1 VRRVALTR
9 RAALAGIGYAFAA
22 TMFGTTLPT
31 PLYPLYRHDVGFSD
45 LMITVIYAVYAIGV
59 LIALLTFGQLSD
71 RVGRRPVLLAGIGL
85 SVLSAVAFLVQ
96 GGLPLLF
103 IGRVLSG
110 LSAGLFTGTA
120 TAAMLD
126 LVPAERRSR
135 ATLAATVVNMG
146 GLGLGPLLA
155 GIISQYVGLPLRTI
169 FIVDLV
175 LLVPAGLLVL
185 LAPEPG
191 TPSGGFAIRF
201 TRLAVPPEVRA
212 VFGRATLIGFA
223 GFVVLG
229 LFSSVM
235 PSALGELM
243 DQHDR
248 AVIGTVVFAI
258 FLASIGGQITVPALG
273 LQRSMLSG
281 CLLIVA
287 GMGLLAGALETHSI
301 LLLVLAALVAG
312 LGQGLSFRSGLMLI
326 STETPAEQR
335 GEVTSAFFAILYV
348 GISIPVVAVGLA
360 ARSAGL
366 QRTGIVTAT
375 IVAGLAVLT
384 LLSLLAHAA
393 RERRVLSV

>member
-1 VRRVALTR
+1 VALTR
-9 RAALAGIGYAFAA
+9 RAALTGIGYAFAV

-31 PLYPLYRHDVGFSD
+31 PLYPLYRRDIGFSD
-45 LMITVIYAVYAIGV
+45 LMVTVIYAVYAVGV

-85 SVLSAVAFLVQ
+85 SALSALAFLVQ
-96 GGLPLLF
+96 GGLSLLF

-126 LVPAERRSR
+126 LVPAERRAR

-169 FIVDLV
+169 FIVDLA
-175 LLVPAGLLVL
+175 LLVPAALLVL
-185 LAPEPG
+185 RSPEPG
-191 TPSGGFAIRF
+191 TPAGGFAIRF
-201 TRLAVPPEVRA
+201 TRLSVPPEVRA
-212 VFGRATLIGFA
+212 VFGRAALIGFA

-243 DQHDR
+243 DQHNR
-248 AVIGTVVFAI
+248 AVIGAVVFAI
-258 FLASIGGQITVPALG
+258 FLASIVGQVAVPALG
-273 LQRSMLSG
+273 LQRSMVSG
-281 CLLIVA
+281 CVLIVA

-301 LLLVLAALVAG
+301 LLLVLAAAVAG
-312 LGQGLSFRSGLMLI
+312 LGQGLSFRSGLMLV
-326 STETPAEQR
+326 SGKTPPEQR

-366 QRTGIVTAT
+366 QTTGIVTAI
-375 IVAGLAVLT
+375 IVAGLAVVT
-384 LLSLLAHAA
+384 LLSLVVRAA
-393 RERRVLSV
+393 RSRQQESFAE